1 MLGAL
6 IVGDLGMVVPGVIRR
21 LDRCSAADQAQ
32 LLVFGE
38 TLGQA
43 LETGPDETIAN
54 PALELNVLRTDLMA
68 TLEKFPLDELL
79 AARAP
84 LIFWSGAAS
93 LEEFDAIVDGWP
105 VNYPPADDTF
115 PKGHSPVL
123 LLNGGLDIQTP
134 SPWARK
140 LTAQLG
146 GQLVEFPFA
155 GHGVDISL
163 SLPFTAADASC
174 SLSLLS
180 AFVAHPG
187 APVDGTC
194 AATAYTPD
202 VAGNSEV
209 TQSVAASLFGADT
222 PLLGDNGA
230 ARAKSAHPP
239 QPATSRSAIIAAL
252 RSRLREARSV
262 RHPR

>member
-1 MLGAL
+1 L
-6 IVGDLGMVVPGVIRR
+6 PFP
-21 LDRCSAADQAQ
+21 
-32 LLVFGE
+32 FGC
-38 TLGQA
+38 
-43 LETGPDETIAN
+43 
-54 PALELNVLRTDLMA
+54 RTV
-68 TLEKFPLDELL
+68 EKLPLDELL
-79 AARAP
+79 VARAP

-93 LEEFDAIVDGWP
+93 LEELDAIVNDWP
-105 VNYPPADDTF
+105 VNYPPADNTL
-115 PKGHSPVL
+115 PQKHSPVL

-140 LTAQLG
+140 LTARLG

-180 AFVAHPG
+180 AFVGAPG

-194 AATAYTPD
+194 AASAYTPD

-209 TQSVAASLFGADT
+209 AQSVAAALFGADT
-222 PLLGDNGA
+222 PLLGDTGVP
-230 ARAKSAHPP
+230 RAKSAHPP

-252 RSRLREARSV
+252 RSRLRGARSA
-262 RHPR
+262 RYPR